1 MRRPSLVVGAIVTTL
16 ALLAPGVQAAKKL
29 RVVVTIP
36 DLKSLTEAVGGDLVE
51 VDALTR
57 GTQNFHE
64 AEVRP
69 SMMLKLRRA
78 DALVENGAELDLW
91 ADVAV
96 LGANNPNIVRGAAGR
111 IEISRGIPL
120 LEVPSTRV
128 DRSMGDVHPL
138 GNPHFSLDPGLAPII
153 TQNIVDGLSR
163 LSADDRPAFEKN
175 RQAFL
180 EKLNREMERWNKVLE
195 PVRGAKV
202 VAYHPDVIYFLTRF
216 GLVQVGTLEDRPGI
230 PPSPQHLVQI
240 TRQMKAEGVKVI
252 LVEPCNDFKLAQRV
266 AEAAGATAAFLA
278 GYETDTWESYVS
290 GRSATLLGALVL
302 SLTRS
307 RRRHVSQEAVIG
319 VVYAVSSAAAVL
331 LSDRA
336 AHGAEQVRTML
347 VGNLLAVRPPE
358 VAQVGALY
366 AAIGVFHWLCRRPF
380 FLISTDPDAAFRDG
394 WRVRLWDFLFY
405 ASFGVVVTSSVR
417 IAGVLLVFSYLIVPA
432 LAGIMFGRTIPSKLL
447 IGWGFGTLVSV
458 LGMVASA
465 ALDLP
470 TGATVV
476 CAFGLTLVA
485 LSVVFYTLQPAS
497 GRLTPSA

>member
-1 MRRPSLVVGAIVTTL
+1 MRRPRLVVGSILMTL
-16 ALLAPGVQAAKKL
+16 ALLAPGTEASKKL
-29 RVVVTIP
+29 RVVATIP

-78 DALVENGAELDLW
+78 DALIENGVELDAW

-111 IEISRGIPL
+111 LELSRGIPL
-120 LEVPSTRV
+120 LEAPSTRV

-163 LSADDRPAFEKN
+163 VSADDRPACEKN

-180 EKLNREMERWNKVLE
+180 EKLSREMERWNKVLE

-240 TRQMKAEGVKVI
+240 IRQMKAEGVKVI
-252 LVEPCNDFKLAQRV
+252 LVEPWRSEEHTSELQSRLHLVCRLLLEKKKKKDVDV
-266 AEAAGATAAFLA
+266 AETAFSV
-278 GYETDTWESYVS
+278 D
-290 GRSATLLGALVL
+290 
-302 SLTRS
+302 LTN
-307 RRRHVSQEAVIG
+307 E
-319 VVYAVSSAAAVL
+319 
-331 LSDRA
+331 
-336 AHGAEQVRTML
+336 
-347 VGNLLAVRPPE
+347 
-358 VAQVGALY
+358 
-366 AAIGVFHWLCRRPF
+366 
-380 FLISTDPDAAFRDG
+380 
-394 WRVRLWDFLFY
+394 
-405 ASFGVVVTSSVR
+405 
-417 IAGVLLVFSYLIVPA
+417 
-432 LAGIMFGRTIPSKLL
+432 
-447 IGWGFGTLVSV
+447 
-458 LGMVASA
+458 
-465 ALDLP
+465 
-470 TGATVV
+470 
-476 CAFGLTLVA
+476 GL
-485 LSVVFYTLQPAS
+485 
-497 GRLTPSA
+497 